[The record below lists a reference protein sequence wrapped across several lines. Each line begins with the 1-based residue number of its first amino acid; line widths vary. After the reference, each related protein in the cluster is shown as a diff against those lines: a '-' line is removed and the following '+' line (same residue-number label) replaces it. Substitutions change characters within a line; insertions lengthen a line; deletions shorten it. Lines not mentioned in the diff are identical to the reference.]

1 MKISRNIHFYLSI
14 YIFKPFAGASGSLDV
29 PNRPFVVPLQSV
41 HARPSPIM
49 SISVVSDHLLSWTA
63 MFLGSHASLRA
74 QSQLLTCFDLTMS
87 VMDPPL
93 QIASPP
99 VSVIWR

>member
-41 HARPSPIM
+41 HARPSPIHVDLGRVR
-49 SISVVSDHLLSWTA
+49 SSVVLDRYVP
-63 MFLGSHASLRA
+63 G
-74 QSQLLTCFDLTMS
+74 
-87 VMDPPL
+87 
-93 QIASPP
+93 IARILACP
-99 VSVIWR
+99 VSIVDLLRFDDEALWIRLSR